1 MLIPLYVDFDTML
14 KKRYRDG
21 QCNHDDSAPRLEVSL
36 FCLMIEE
43 RGL

>member
-21 QCNHDDSAPRLEVSL
+21 QCNHDSAPRLEVSL
-36 FCLMIEE
+36 FCLIEE